1 MPLERT
7 FESDT
12 PRPRLGGERRVDKG
26 GRRRCAEGMGD
37 STHDVVIA
45 GGGPAGVMLGFL
57 LARAGR
63 RVAVLEKHDDFLRDF
78 RGDTIHPST
87 LTLLGE
93 LGLRDSFL
101 QLPVTRIGRMDGVI
115 AGRRL
120 SLVDF
125 GLLRP
130 PDDFLVFAPQWEFL
144 NFLAGAGRALP
155 GFDLRMRTEARRVV
169 EQEGRVVG
177 VAVRHDGEQSVLRA
191 PLVVAADGRHSR
203 IRRSAGLHP
212 RQVGVPIDVLW
223 FRLPK
228 PPDPPPTTLGY
239 ADRGGLVLTID
250 RGDHYQGGCVIE
262 KDGFAR
268 MRDSGLEA
276 FRAHLARIAPPLAP
290 VVGTLQSWDQV
301 KVLSVQIDALQTWH
315 RPGLVCIGDAAHAMS
330 PVFGVGVNYALQD
343 AVALANLLQTG
354 AGSLDELLARLQRRR
369 LPPVLRMQRVQ
380 RWAHR
385 GIGALAAGADVPRPL
400 PVLAAAA
407 SPLIRRILARVV
419 GLGFRPE
426 HVATP
431 IREGRSRPQSA
442 G

>member
-1 MPLERT
+1 
-7 FESDT
+7 
-12 PRPRLGGERRVDKG
+12 
-26 GRRRCAEGMGD
+26 
-37 STHDVVIA
+37 
-45 GGGPAGVMLGFL
+45 MLGYL

-93 LGLRDSFL
+93 LGLRDRFL
-101 QLPVTRIGRMDGVI
+101 QLPVTQIKTMDGVI
-115 AGRRL
+115 GGRRL

-125 GLLRP
+125 GHLRP

-144 NFLAGAGRALP
+144 NFLAEAARELP
-155 GFDLRMRTEARRVV
+155 GFELRMRAEALGVV
-169 EQEGRVVG
+169 EEDGRIVG
-177 VAVRHDGEQSVLRA
+177 VTVREGGRESVLRA
-191 PLVVAADGRHSR
+191 ALVVAADGRDSR
-203 IRRSAGLHP
+203 LRASAGLHP
-212 RQVGVPIDVLW
+212 RNAGVPIDVLW

-250 RGDHYQGGCVIE
+250 RGDHYQGGCVID
-262 KDGFAR
+262 KDGFTR
-268 MRDSGLEA
+268 IRDDGLEA

-290 VVGTLQSWDQV
+290 VVGTLESWDQV

-315 RPGLVCIGDAAHAMS
+315 RPGFVCIGDAAHAMS

-354 AGSLDELLARLQRRR
+354 QGSLDELLVRLQGRR

-380 RWAHR
+380 RFAHR
-385 GIGALAAGADVPRPL
+385 GIGALAGGASVPRLL
-400 PVLAAAA
+400 PGIASAVSPIVRRVLAR
-407 SPLIRRILARVV
+407 LV

-426 HVATP
+426 HVAP
-431 IREGRSRPQSA
+431 VIRERRPRSEPTP
-442 G
+442 